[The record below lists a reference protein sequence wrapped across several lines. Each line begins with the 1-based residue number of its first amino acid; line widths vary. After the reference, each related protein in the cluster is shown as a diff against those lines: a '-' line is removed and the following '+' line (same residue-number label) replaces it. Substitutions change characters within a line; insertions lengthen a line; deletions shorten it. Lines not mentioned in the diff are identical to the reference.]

1 MNVTRMRPSAP
12 TPALLLLLTLLL
24 AACGSTKPPP
34 PTRITATLTAS
45 DHINPNEMGQP
56 SPLVVRV
63 YELKNLDQFN
73 AADFFTLYD
82 SDQQAL
88 AQSLVARRE
97 LSVKPGETTKVEGSA
112 SGSEATRFVG
122 VFAAYREGQ
131 ASTWRASAPVVA
143 SAVNLP
149 LFLLDVNSVSLKD
162 QPPPTPETN
171 GSWWWPF

>member
-1 MNVTRMRPSAP
+1 MPLIAP
-12 TPALLLLLTLLL
+12 QKPTLLLLVLLT

-34 PTRITATLTAS
+34 PTRITTTLSAS
-45 DHINPNEMGQP
+45 EQINPNALSQP
-56 SPLVVRV
+56 SPVVVRV
-63 YELKNLDQFN
+63 YELKNLDQFT

-97 LSVKPGETTKVEGSA
+97 LSVKPGETVKIEGNA
-112 SGSEATRFVG
+112 SGSEATKFVG

-131 ASTWRASAPVVA
+131 ASTWRASVPVVA
-143 SAVNLP
+143 NAVNLP
-149 LFLLDVNSVSLKD
+149 LFNLDVNSVSLKD
-162 QPPPTPETN
+162 EPPPKPETN

>member
-1 MNVTRMRPSAP
+1 MASITPSRS
-12 TPALLLLLTLLL
+12 ALLLFLLMT

-34 PTRITATLTAS
+34 PTRITATIAAS
-45 DHINPNEMGQP
+45 DQINPNALGQP

-63 YELKNLDQFN
+63 YELKNLDQFI

-82 SDQQAL
+82 SDQLAL

-97 LSVKPGETTKVEGSA
+97 LSVKPGETVKVEGGA
-112 SGSEATRFVG
+112 SGSEATKFVG

-131 ASTWRASAPVVA
+131 AATWRASVPIVA

-149 LFLLDVNSVSLKD
+149 LFKLDVNSVSLKED
-162 QPPPTPETN
+162 PPPMPET
-171 GSWWWPF
+171 GGTWWWPF